1 MQAGEILGGSIA
13 VFIIVLIGLF
23 VLPLAETLTG
33 QSMLLVTV
41 PIAIAAALWFF
52 LSLRKL
58 VGEKGKDAL
67 RIRRLRIQ
75 ATRAGLIFIAALFWS
90 VLLVLPFSKTVLG
103 LYISLPLD
111 AKFLFWFGL
120 SSLIAIRVYT
130 SLLAHKPTE
139 EEEPILPLGGLRIVE
154 MKK

>member
-41 PIAIAAALWFF
+41 PIAIAAALWFT

-67 RIRRLRIQ
+67 RLRRLRIQ
-75 ATRAGLIFIAALFWS
+75 ATRAGIIFIAALFWS

-130 SLLAHKPTE
+130 SLLSHKPAE

>member
-41 PIAIAAALWFF
+41 PIAIAAALWFT

-58 VGEKGKDAL
+58 VGGKGKDAL
-67 RIRRLRIQ
+67 RLRIQ
-75 ATRAGLIFIAALFWS
+75 ATRAGIIFIAALFWS
-90 VLLVLPFSKTVLG
+90 VILVLPFSKTVLD
-103 LYISLPLD
+103 LYITLPLD

-120 SSLIAIRVYT
+120 NSLIAIRVYT
-130 SLLAHKPTE
+130 SLLAHKPSE
-139 EEEPILPLGGLRIVE
+139 EEEPILPLGGLRVVE